1 MNTSANQIY
10 MNMHKNARAAKFEDV
25 EIGQHFVANGTRWV
39 KRSSRTASVVTT
51 SEPIFY
57 FGKSEL
63 VRITATAN

>member
-1 MNTSANQIY
+1 MKEVIKTV
-10 MNMHKNARAAKFEDV
+10 KFENV
-25 EIGQHFVANGTRWV
+25 AIGQHFVANGTRWI

-63 VRITATAN
+63 VQIAAPATN

>member
-1 MNTSANQIY
+1 MKEVIKTVT
-10 MNMHKNARAAKFEDV
+10 FENV
-25 EIGQHFVANGTRWV
+25 AIGQHFVANGTRWV

-63 VRITATAN
+63 VRIAATATN

>member
-1 MNTSANQIY
+1 MKEVIKTV
-10 MNMHKNARAAKFEDV
+10 KFEDV
-25 EIGQHFVANGTRWV
+25 AIGQHFVANGARWV

-63 VRITATAN
+63 VRIAATATN

>member
-1 MNTSANQIY
+1 MSKEVIKTV
-10 MNMHKNARAAKFEDV
+10 RFEDV
-25 EIGQHFVANGTRWV
+25 AIGQHFVANGTRWV

-63 VRITATAN
+63 VRTAATAN